1 MSQRAMSESSVIVGQ
16 SDLCLAFG
24 SRRLYTRYLLFRCQ
38 IGAQP

>member
-16 SDLCLAFG
+16 PDLCLAFR